1 MFDNPALI
9 LDSTATPKGQI
20 NWKSPSNLAIV
31 KYWGKYGVQYP
42 RNPSISF
49 TLENAF
55 TQTVLDYEPKTD
67 QGEGI
72 SPVSYTHLTLP
83 TICSV

>member
-9 LDSTATPKGQI
+9 LDTATTPSGTI
-20 NWKSPSNLAIV
+20 NWKSPSNIALI
-31 KYWGKYGVQYP
+31 KYWGKYDVQFP

-55 TQTVLDYEPKTD
+55 TQTILGYEPKTN
-67 QGEGI
+67 QGDGI
-72 SPVSYTHLTLP
+72 S
-83 TICSV
+83 